1 MKEMKKMHAYVSG
14 KVQGVFFRATTA
26 DVANRLGVKGWV
38 RNLNNGKVEVLAEG
52 SHDKLNE
59 LLKWLRRGP
68 IWAQVDQVNH
78 EISDTKEEVFRNF
91 TIHY

>member
-1 MKEMKKMHAYVSG
+1 MKKIHAYISG

-26 DVANRLGVKGWV
+26 DVANRLGVKGFV
-38 RNLNNGKVEVLAEG
+38 RNLNNGKVEVLAHG
-52 SHDKLNE
+52 SQDKITE

-68 IWAQVDQVNH
+68 IWAKVDQVNH
-78 EISDTKEEVFRNF
+78 EISDAQEEAFRNF

>member
-1 MKEMKKMHAYVSG
+1 MCQERCKECSFGQMRQIS
-14 KVQGVFFRATTA
+14 
-26 DVANRLGVKGWV
+26 ANKLGVKGWI

-52 SHDKLNE
+52 SQDKLNE

-68 IWAQVDQVNH
+68 IWANVQAVHH
-78 EISDTKEEVFRNF
+78 EFSESEKEDYRNF

>member
-1 MKEMKKMHAYVSG
+1 MKKMHAYVSG

-38 RNLNNGKVEVLAEG
+38 RNLNNGKVEILAEG
-52 SHDKLNE
+52 SQDKLSE

-68 IWAQVDQVNH
+68 IWAKVDQVNH
-78 EISDTKEEVFRNF
+78 EFSDTEAEAFKNF